1 MLKGGSE
8 ARHSNE
14 LLHSI
19 VQEALGT
26 HGFATRH
33 AVSLLHGREDVAE
46 ALALRSYV
54 DLVIPRGGNELV
66 KSVRSPTVTRATIVY
81 SNPRHQSTVTRATIV
96 YSNPRHHS
104 LQ

>member
-8 ARHSNE
+8 AKYSNQV
-14 LLHSI
+14 LHSI

-26 HGFATRH
+26 HGFATRN

-46 ALALRSYV
+46 VLALNNYV

-66 KSVRSPTVTRATIVY
+66 KSVSWITVAVGLLTDVFADSTTK
-81 SNPRHQSTVTRATIV
+81 PRNSSHGSR
-96 YSNPRHHS
+96 
-104 LQ
+104 